1 MTEVRSHSANDFPL
15 PLLREAKG
23 DHTISVC
30 IPARNEEATIG
41 TIVGAIHEHLAS
53 NGLSLVDEILVIDDR
68 SDDDTA
74 AIARAEGATV
84 VQVADILPE
93 CGPGSGKG
101 NVLWKSVAA
110 CSGDLIVWIDAD
122 LTSFTPACVT
132 GLVGPMLTDPSV
144 AMVKGYYERPEIG
157 GTGGGRTTEL
167 MARPLLATLFPH
179 LTSVRQP
186 LGGEY
191 AARREILE
199 QVPFAMGYGVETGL
213 LIDIAA
219 LVGIDRLAQ
228 VDLGVRVHRNRPL
241 HELSVQ
247 AMEVLHVA
255 LRRADMEWRP
265 EWSHVL
271 LRPDLEPV
279 EAQIDERPP
288 LETLAQYRYGRQT
301 RRQWT
306 STS

>member
-1 MTEVRSHSANDFPL
+1 MTEVRSHSVGDFPL
-15 PLLREAKG
+15 PLLQNAKG

-30 IPARNEEATIG
+30 IPARNEEATVG
-41 TIVGAIHEHLAS
+41 TIVGAIHEHLGS
-53 NGLSLVDEILVIDDR
+53 DGHSLVDEILVIDDR
-68 SDDDTA
+68 STDRTA
-74 AIARAEGATV
+74 DAAREAGATV
-84 VQVADILPE
+84 VRVADVLSE
-93 CGPGSGKG
+93 WGPGCGKG

-110 CSGDLIVWIDAD
+110 CTGNLIVWIDAD

-132 GLVGPMLTDPSV
+132 GLVGPLLTDPSV
-144 AMVKGYYERPEIG
+144 AMVKGYYQRPEIG

-191 AARREILE
+191 AARRAILE
-199 QVPFAMGYGVETGL
+199 RVPFSTGYGVETGL

-219 LVGIDRLAQ
+219 LVGLDRLAQ
-228 VDLGVRVHRNRPL
+228 VDLGVRVHRNRSL
-241 HELSVQ
+241 DELSVQ
-247 AMEVLHVA
+247 AMEIFHVA
-255 LRRADMEWRP
+255 LRRAEIEWQP

-279 EAQIDERPP
+279 EALVDERPP
-288 LETLAQYRYGRQT
+288 LCTVVEYG
-301 RRQWT
+301 
-306 STS
+306 

>member
-1 MTEVRSHSANDFPL
+1 MSEVRSHSAGDFPL

-30 IPARNEEATIG
+30 IPARNEEATVG

-53 NGLSLVDEILVIDDR
+53 NGHSLVDEILVIDDR
-68 SDDDTA
+68 SEDATA
-74 AIARAEGATV
+74 AVARAAGATV
-84 VQVADILPE
+84 VQVADVLPGA
-93 CGPGSGKG
+93 GPGRGKG

-110 CSGDLIVWIDAD
+110 SSGDLIVWIDAD

-132 GLVGPMLTDPSV
+132 GLVGPMLTDPEI

-191 AARREILE
+191 GARRDILE
-199 QVPFAMGYGVETGL
+199 QVPFSTGYGVETGL

-219 LVGIDRLAQ
+219 LVGLDRLAQ

-241 HELSVQ
+241 DELSVQ
-247 AMEVLHVA
+247 AMEILHVA
-255 LRRADMEWRP
+255 LRRAEVEWRD

-271 LRPDLEPV
+271 RRPDLAPV
-279 EAQIDERPP
+279 AALVDDPPP
-288 LETLAQYRYGRQT
+288 LRTVAEYR
-301 RRQWT
+301 
-306 STS
+306 S

>member
-1 MTEVRSHSANDFPL
+1 MSEVRSYSARDFPL
-15 PLLREAKG
+15 AELQEAKG

-30 IPARNEEATIG
+30 IPARNEEATVG
-41 TIVGAIHEHLAS
+41 TIVGAINEHLAS
-53 NGLSLVDEILVIDDR
+53 NGHSFVDEILVIDDR
-68 SDDDTA
+68 SDDSTA
-74 AIARAEGATV
+74 EIARAEGATV
-84 VQVADILPE
+84 VQVADILPDA
-93 CGPGSGKG
+93 GPGRGKG

-110 CSGDLIVWIDAD
+110 CTGDLIVWIDAD

-132 GLVGPMLTDPSV
+132 GLVGPMLHDPEL

-191 AARREILE
+191 AARRDILE
-199 QVPFAMGYGVETGL
+199 QVPFSTGYGVETGL
-213 LIDIAA
+213 LIDIAE
-219 LVGIDRLAQ
+219 LVGLERLAQ

-247 AMEVLHVA
+247 AMEILHVA
-255 LRRADMEWRP
+255 LRRAKVEWQP

-279 EAQIDERPP
+279 EALVDERPP
-288 LETLAQYRYGRQT
+288 LHTVAGYRNR
-301 RRQWT
+301 
-306 STS
+306 

>member
-1 MTEVRSHSANDFPL
+1 MTEVRSHSALDFPL
-15 PLLREAKG
+15 PMLLDAKG
-23 DHTISVC
+23 DHAISVC
-30 IPARNEEATIG
+30 IPARHEEATVG
-41 TIVGAIHEHLAS
+41 TIVGAIHEHLAA
-53 NGLSLVDEILVIDDR
+53 NDGRPLVDEMLVIDDR
-68 SDDDTA
+68 SDDATA
-74 AIARAEGATV
+74 AVAAAQGATV
-84 VQVADILPE
+84 VGVDDVLPE
-93 CGPGSGKG
+93 CGPGRGKG

-110 CSGDLIVWIDAD
+110 STGDLIVWIDAD

-132 GLVGPMLTDPSV
+132 GLVGPLLTDPSI

-199 QVPFAMGYGVETGL
+199 QVPFSTGYGVETGL

-219 LVGIDRLAQ
+219 LVGLERLAQ

-241 HELSVQ
+241 DELSVQ
-247 AMEVLHVA
+247 AMEILHVA
-255 LRRADMEWRP
+255 LRRAGIEWQP
-265 EWSHVL
+265 HWSHVL
-271 LRPDLEPV
+271 RRPDLRPV
-279 EAQIDERPP
+279 DALVDERPP
-288 LETLAQYRYGRQT
+288 LTTVVPYRT
-301 RRQWT
+301 
-306 STS
+306 

>member
-1 MTEVRSHSANDFPL
+1 MTEVRSHSASDFPL
-15 PLLREAKG
+15 PTLRETKS

-30 IPARNEEATIG
+30 IPARNEEATVG
-41 TIVGAIHEHLAS
+41 TIVGAIREHLAS
-53 NGLSLVDEILVIDDR
+53 NGQSIVDEIVVIDDR
-68 SDDDTA
+68 SHDNTA
-74 AIARAEGATV
+74 AVARAEGATV
-84 VQVADILPE
+84 VEVADILPE
-93 CGPGSGKG
+93 CGPGRGKG

-110 CSGDLIVWIDAD
+110 CAGDLIVWIDAD

-132 GLVGPMLTDPSV
+132 GLVGPMLADPDV

-191 AARREILE
+191 AARRDILE
-199 QVPFAMGYGVETGL
+199 QVPFSMGYGVETGL

-219 LVGIDRLAQ
+219 LVGLDRLAQ

-241 HELSVQ
+241 DELSAQ
-247 AMEVLHVA
+247 AMEILHVA
-255 LRRADMEWRP
+255 LRRAEVEWQP

-279 EAQIDERPP
+279 EAQVDERPP
-288 LETLAQYRYGRQT
+288 LSTVAAYRAIRSAVGHI
-301 RRQWT
+301 
-306 STS
+306 

>member
-1 MTEVRSHSANDFPL
+1 MTEVRCHSARDFPL
-15 PLLREAKG
+15 SMLQEAKG
-23 DHTISVC
+23 DHTVSVC
-30 IPARNEEATIG
+30 IPARNEEATVG

-53 NGLSLVDEILVIDDR
+53 DDRPFVDEVLVIDDR
-68 SDDDTA
+68 SDDATA
-74 AIARAEGATV
+74 AIATAAGATV
-84 VQVADILPE
+84 VQVADILPG
-93 CGPGSGKG
+93 CGPGRGKG

-110 CSGDLIVWIDAD
+110 SRGDLIVWIDAD

-132 GLVGPMLTDPSV
+132 GLVGPLLTDPSI

-191 AARREILE
+191 AARRDILE
-199 QVPFAMGYGVETGL
+199 QVPFSTGYGVETGL

-219 LVGIDRLAQ
+219 LVGLDRLAQ

-241 HELSVQ
+241 DELSVQ
-247 AMEVLHVA
+247 AMEILHVA
-255 LRRADMEWRP
+255 LRRAGVEWRA

-271 LRPDLEPV
+271 RRPDLDPV
-279 EAQIDERPP
+279 EALIDERPP
-288 LETLAQYRYGRQT
+288 LVSVADYRR
-301 RRQWT
+301 
-306 STS
+306 

>member
-1 MTEVRSHSANDFPL
+1 MTEVRSHSADEFPL
-15 PLLREAKG
+15 AALQDAKG
-23 DHTISVC
+23 DHTVSVC
-30 IPARNEEATIG
+30 IPARNEEATVG

-53 NGLSLVDEILVIDDR
+53 NGHTLVDEILVIDDR

-74 AIARAEGATV
+74 AVAVEAGAAV
-84 VQVADILPE
+84 VQVADILPG
-93 CGPGSGKG
+93 CGPGRGKG

-110 CSGDLIVWIDAD
+110 CRGDLVVWIDAD

-132 GLVGPMLTDPSV
+132 GLVGPMLTDPSI

-191 AARREILE
+191 AARRDVLE
-199 QVPFAMGYGVETGL
+199 RVPFSMGYGVETGL

-219 LVGIDRLAQ
+219 MVGTARLAQ

-247 AMEVLHVA
+247 AMEILHVA
-255 LRRADMEWRP
+255 LRRAEVEWQP
-265 EWSHVL
+265 HWSHVL
-271 LRPDLEPV
+271 LRPDLAPV
-279 EAQIDERPP
+279 EAVIDERPP
-288 LETLAQYRYGRQT
+288 LAGVEEYRR
-301 RRQWT
+301 
-306 STS
+306 

>member
-1 MTEVRSHSANDFPL
+1 MTEVRSHSASDFPL
-15 PLLREAKG
+15 PMLVEAKG
-23 DHTISVC
+23 DHTVSVC
-30 IPARNEEATIG
+30 IPARNEEATVG
-41 TIVGAIHEHLAS
+41 TIVGAIHEHLATS
-53 NGLSLVDEILVIDDR
+53 DGPPLVDEIVVIDDR
-68 SDDDTA
+68 SDDATA
-74 AIARAEGATV
+74 AVVAAQGATV
-84 VQVADILPE
+84 VRVADVLPE
-93 CGPGSGKG
+93 CGPGRGKG

-110 CSGDLIVWIDAD
+110 STGDLIVWIDAD

-132 GLVGPMLTDPSV
+132 GLVGPLLTDPAI

-199 QVPFAMGYGVETGL
+199 QVPFSTGYGVETGL

-219 LVGIDRLAQ
+219 LVGLDRLAQ

-241 HELSVQ
+241 DELSVQ
-247 AMEVLHVA
+247 AMEILHVA
-255 LRRADMEWRP
+255 LRRAEVEWQP
-265 EWSHVL
+265 QWSRVL
-271 LRPDLEPV
+271 RRPDLAPV
-279 EAQIDERPP
+279 EALIEERPP
-288 LETLAQYRYGRQT
+288 LTTITGYRRE
-301 RRQWT
+301 RH
-306 STS
+306 

>member
-1 MTEVRSHSANDFPL
+1 MTEVRSHSADDFPL
-15 PLLREAKG
+15 PMLRDVKG

-30 IPARNEEATIG
+30 IPARNEEATIA
-41 TIVGAIHEHLAS
+41 TIVSAIDEHLAS
-53 NGLSLVDEILVIDDR
+53 NGHELVDEILVIDDR
-68 SDDDTA
+68 SEDDTA
-74 AIARAEGATV
+74 AVARAAGATV
-84 VQVADILPE
+84 IQVADILPTQ
-93 CGPGSGKG
+93 GPGRGKG

-110 CSGDLIVWIDAD
+110 STGDLIVWIDAD

-132 GLVGPMLTDPSV
+132 GLVGPMLTDPTV

-191 AARREILE
+191 AARRDILE
-199 QVPFAMGYGVETGL
+199 QVPFSTGYGVETGL

-219 LVGIDRLAQ
+219 LVGLERLAQ

-241 HELSVQ
+241 DELSVQ
-247 AMEVLHVA
+247 AMEILHVG
-255 LRRADMEWRP
+255 LRRSDIEWQP

-271 LRPDLEPV
+271 LRPDLDPV
-279 EAQIDERPP
+279 EALVDERPP
-288 LETLAQYRYGRQT
+288 LITVAEYRP
-301 RRQWT
+301 
-306 STS
+306 

>member
-1 MTEVRSHSANDFPL
+1 MTEVRRHSAHEFTL
-15 PLLREAKG
+15 PRLREAKG
-23 DHTISVC
+23 DQTISVC
-30 IPARNEEATIG
+30 IPARNEEPTIG
-41 TIVGAIHEHLAS
+41 TVVGSIREHLTSDGQAI
-53 NGLSLVDEILVIDDR
+53 VDEILGIDDH
-68 SDDDTA
+68 SDDNTA
-74 AIARAEGATV
+74 AVARAEGATV
-84 VQVADILPE
+84 KRVADILPD
-93 CGPGSGKG
+93 CGPGHGKG
-101 NVLWKSVAA
+101 NAMWKSVAA

-122 LTSFTPACVT
+122 LTSLTPACVT

-144 AMVKGYYERPEIG
+144 AMVKGYYERPEMG
-157 GTGGGRTTEL
+157 GIGGGRTTEL

-179 LTSVRQP
+179 LSSIRQP

-219 LVGIDRLAQ
+219 LVGLDRLAQ

-255 LRRADMEWRP
+255 LRRADVHWQP

-279 EAQIDERPP
+279 EAQVDERPP
-288 LETLAQYRYGRQT
+288 LVTVAQYRH
-301 RRQWT
+301 
-306 STS
+306 

>member
-1 MTEVRSHSANDFPL
+1 MTPANEVRSHSPHDFPL
-15 PLLREAKG
+15 PMLQESKG

-30 IPARNEEATIG
+30 IPARNEEATVG
-41 TIVGAIHEHLAS
+41 TIVGAIHEHYAS
-53 NGLSLVDEILVIDDR
+53 NGTSLVDEILVIDDR
-68 SDDDTA
+68 SHVQVLVVA
-74 AIARAEGATV
+74 SAEGALV
-84 VQVADILPE
+84 VQVADVLPS
-93 CGPGSGKG
+93 CGPGRGKG

-110 CSGDLIVWIDAD
+110 CTGDLIVWIDAD

-199 QVPFAMGYGVETGL
+199 QVPFSTGYGVETGL

-219 LVGIDRLAQ
+219 LVGLERLAQ

-241 HELSVQ
+241 DELSVQ
-247 AMEVLHVA
+247 AMEILHVA
-255 LRRADMEWRP
+255 LRRAEVEWQP

-279 EAQIDERPP
+279 EALVDERPP
-288 LETLAQYRYGRQT
+288 LITVDEYR
-301 RRQWT
+301 
-306 STS
+306 S

>member
-1 MTEVRSHSANDFPL
+1 MTEVRSHSARDFPL
-15 PLLREAKG
+15 PTLREAKG
-23 DHTISVC
+23 EHTISVC
-30 IPARNEEATIG
+30 IPARNEEATVG

-53 NGLSLVDEILVIDDR
+53 NGHSLVDEILVIDDR
-68 SDDDTA
+68 SEDGTA
-74 AIARAEGATV
+74 AVARSAGALVVDVAEV
-84 VQVADILPE
+84 LPE
-93 CGPGSGKG
+93 MGPGAGKG

-110 CSGDLIVWIDAD
+110 CRGDLIVWIDAD

-132 GLVGPMLTDPSV
+132 GLVGPLLTDPEI

-191 AARREILE
+191 AARRNILE
-199 QVPFAMGYGVETGL
+199 QVPFSMGYGVETGL

-219 LVGIDRLAQ
+219 LVGTERLAQ

-247 AMEVLHVA
+247 AMEILHVA
-255 LRRADMEWRP
+255 LHRAEVEWQD

-279 EAQIDERPP
+279 EALVDERPP
-288 LETLAQYRYGRQT
+288 LATVADYLGSR
-301 RRQWT
+301 
-306 STS
+306 

>member
-1 MTEVRSHSANDFPL
+1 M
-15 PLLREAKG
+15 LRDAKG
-23 DHTISVC
+23 THTISVC
-30 IPARNEEATIG
+30 IPARNEEATVG
-41 TIVGAIHEHLAS
+41 TIVGAIHEHLTS
-53 NGLSLVDEILVIDDR
+53 NGHSFVDEILVIDDR
-68 SDDDTA
+68 SEDDTA
-74 AIARAEGATV
+74 AVARAEGAKV
-84 VQVADILPE
+84 VQVAEVLPE

-101 NVLWKSVAA
+101 NVLWKSLAA

-132 GLVGPMLTDPSV
+132 GLVGPLLTDPSV

-191 AARREILE
+191 AGRREILE

-213 LIDIAA
+213 LIDIAD
-219 LVGIDRLAQ
+219 LVGLERMAQ

-241 HELSVQ
+241 HELSAQ
-247 AMEVLHVA
+247 AMEILHVA
-255 LRRADMEWRP
+255 LRRANVEWQP

-271 LRPDLEPV
+271 QRPDLEPV
-279 EAQIDERPP
+279 DAQVGERPP
-288 LETLAQYRYGRQT
+288 LTTVAQYGG
-301 RRQWT
+301 
-306 STS
+306 

>member
-1 MTEVRSHSANDFPL
+1 MFEVRSHSAAEFPV

-30 IPARNEEATIG
+30 IPARNEEATVG

-53 NGLSLVDEILVIDDR
+53 NGHSLVDEILVMDDR
-68 SDDDTA
+68 STDATA
-74 AIARAEGATV
+74 AVAREAGARV
-84 VQVADILPE
+84 VQVSDVLPE
-93 CGPGSGKG
+93 AGEGRGKG

-110 CSGDLIVWIDAD
+110 AEGDLIVWIDAD

-132 GLVGPMLTDPSV
+132 GLVGPMLTDPAI

-167 MARPLLATLFPH
+167 MARPVLATLFPH
-179 LTSVRQP
+179 LTSIRQP

-191 AARREILE
+191 AARRDVLE
-199 QVPFAMGYGVETGL
+199 QVPFTMGYGVETGL
-213 LIDIAA
+213 LIDIER
-219 LVGIDRLAQ
+219 LVGLDRLAQ

-241 HELSVQ
+241 EELSVQ
-247 AMEVLHVA
+247 AMEVLHAA
-255 LRRADMEWRP
+255 LRRADVEWQDH
-265 EWSHVL
+265 WSHVL

-279 EAQIDERPP
+279 EAHVGVRPP
-288 LETLAQYRYGRQT
+288 LRTVAEYSR
-301 RRQWT
+301 
-306 STS
+306 

>member
-1 MTEVRSHSANDFPL
+1 MTEVRSHSALDFPL
-15 PLLREAKG
+15 AMLQEAKG

-30 IPARNEEATIG
+30 IPARNEEATVG
-41 TIVGAIHEHLAS
+41 TIVGAIHDHLAS
-53 NGLSLVDEILVIDDR
+53 NGHTFVDEILVIDDR

-74 AIARAEGATV
+74 AVATAEGATV

-93 CGPGSGKG
+93 CGPGRGKG

-110 CSGDLIVWIDAD
+110 CTGDLIVWIDAD

-132 GLVGPMLTDPSV
+132 GLVGPLLTDPAV

-191 AARREILE
+191 AARRDILE
-199 QVPFAMGYGVETGL
+199 QVPFSMGYGVETGL

-219 LVGIDRLAQ
+219 RVGVERLAQ

-247 AMEVLHVA
+247 AMEILHVA
-255 LRRADMEWRP
+255 LRRAEVEWQP
-265 EWSHVL
+265 EWSQVL
-271 LRPDLEPV
+271 LRPDLAPV
-279 EAQIDERPP
+279 EVMVDERPP
-288 LETLAQYRYGRQT
+288 LASLAEYRR
-301 RRQWT
+301 
-306 STS
+306 

>member
-1 MTEVRSHSANDFPL
+1 MTEVRSHTAHDFPL
-15 PLLREAKG
+15 PMLREAKG

-53 NGLSLVDEILVIDDR
+53 NGLLLVDEILVIDDR
-68 SDDDTA
+68 SDDSTA

-199 QVPFAMGYGVETGL
+199 RVPFAMGYGVETGL

-288 LETLAQYRYGRQT
+288 LETLAQYRHGRQT

>member
-1 MTEVRSHSANDFPL
+1 MSPMPEVRSHSAGDFPL
-15 PLLREAKG
+15 PMLQEAKG
-23 DHTISVC
+23 DHTVSVC
-30 IPARNEEATIG
+30 IPARNEEATVG
-41 TIVGAIHEHLAS
+41 TIVGAIHEHLVS
-53 NGLSLVDEILVIDDR
+53 NGDALVDEILVIDDR
-68 SDDDTA
+68 SEDATA
-74 AIARAEGATV
+74 DVARAEGATV
-84 VQVADILPE
+84 VQVADVLPS
-93 CGPGSGKG
+93 CGPGRGKG

-110 CSGDLIVWIDAD
+110 CTGDLVVWIDAD

-132 GLVGPMLTDPSV
+132 GLVGPLLTDPSI

-191 AARREILE
+191 AARRDILE
-199 QVPFAMGYGVETGL
+199 QVPFSTGYGVETGL

-219 LVGIDRLAQ
+219 LVGLDRLAQ

-241 HELSVQ
+241 DELSVQ
-247 AMEVLHVA
+247 AMEILHAA
-255 LRRADMEWRP
+255 LRRADVEWRS

-279 EAQIDERPP
+279 EALVDERPP
-288 LETLAQYRYGRQT
+288 LATVAEYRR
-301 RRQWT
+301 
-306 STS
+306 

>member
-1 MTEVRSHSANDFPL
+1 MTEVRSHSARDFPL
-15 PLLREAKG
+15 PMLRDAKG
-23 DHTISVC
+23 EHTISVC
-30 IPARNEEATIG
+30 IPARNEEATVG

-53 NGLSLVDEILVIDDR
+53 NGHSLVDEIIVIDDR
-68 SDDDTA
+68 SEDGTA
-74 AIARAEGATV
+74 DVARAAGATV
-84 VQVADILPE
+84 VQVADVLPDIA
-93 CGPGSGKG
+93 PGAGKG
-101 NVLWKSVAA
+101 NVLWKSIAA
-110 CSGDLIVWIDAD
+110 CRGDLIVWIDAD

-132 GLVGPMLTDPSV
+132 GLVGPLLTDPEI

-191 AARREILE
+191 AARRDILE
-199 QVPFAMGYGVETGL
+199 QVPFSMGYGVETGL

-219 LVGIDRLAQ
+219 LVGTERLAQ

-247 AMEVLHVA
+247 AMEILHVA
-255 LRRADMEWRP
+255 LRRAEVEWQD

-279 EAQIDERPP
+279 EALVDERPP
-288 LETLAQYRYGRQT
+288 LATVADYLRLR
-301 RRQWT
+301 
-306 STS
+306 

>member
-1 MTEVRSHSANDFPL
+1 MTEVRSHSADEFPL
-15 PLLREAKG
+15 AALQDAKG
-23 DHTISVC
+23 DHTVSVC
-30 IPARNEEATIG
+30 IPARNEEATVG

-53 NGLSLVDEILVIDDR
+53 NGHTLVDEILVIDDR

-74 AIARAEGATV
+74 AVAVDAGAAV
-84 VQVADILPE
+84 VQVADILPG
-93 CGPGSGKG
+93 CGPGRGKG

-110 CSGDLIVWIDAD
+110 CRGDLVVWIDAD

-132 GLVGPMLTDPSV
+132 GLVGPMLTDPSI

-191 AARREILE
+191 AARRDVLE
-199 QVPFAMGYGVETGL
+199 RVPFSMGYGVETGL

-219 LVGIDRLAQ
+219 MVGIERLAQ

-247 AMEVLHVA
+247 AMEILHVA
-255 LRRADMEWRP
+255 LRRAEVEWQP
-265 EWSHVL
+265 HWSHVL

-279 EAQIDERPP
+279 EAVIDERPP
-288 LETLAQYRYGRQT
+288 LADVEEYRR
-301 RRQWT
+301 
-306 STS
+306 

>member
-1 MTEVRSHSANDFPL
+1 MTEVQSYSADEFPL
-15 PLLREAKG
+15 PRLQEAKG
-23 DHTISVC
+23 DQTISVC
-30 IPARNEEATIG
+30 IPARNEEATIA
-41 TIVGAIHEHLAS
+41 TIVSAIHEHLAA
-53 NGLSLVDEILVIDDR
+53 NGHELVDEILVLDDR

-74 AIARAEGATV
+74 AVARAAGARV
-84 VQVADILPE
+84 VPVAEILPTH
-93 CGPGSGKG
+93 GAGRGKG

-110 CSGDLIVWIDAD
+110 STGDLIVWIDAD

-132 GLVGPMLTDPSV
+132 GLVGPMLTDPAV

-179 LTSVRQP
+179 LTSIRQP

-191 AARREILE
+191 AARRSVLE
-199 QVPFAMGYGVETGL
+199 QVPFSTGYGVETGL

-219 LVGIDRLAQ
+219 LVGLERLAQ

-241 HELSVQ
+241 DELSVQ
-247 AMEVLHVA
+247 AMEILHVG
-255 LRRADMEWRP
+255 LRRSHLEWQP

-271 LRPDLEPV
+271 LRPDLDPV
-279 EAQIDERPP
+279 EALVDERPP
-288 LETLAQYRYGRQT
+288 LITVAEYRP
-301 RRQWT
+301 
-306 STS
+306 